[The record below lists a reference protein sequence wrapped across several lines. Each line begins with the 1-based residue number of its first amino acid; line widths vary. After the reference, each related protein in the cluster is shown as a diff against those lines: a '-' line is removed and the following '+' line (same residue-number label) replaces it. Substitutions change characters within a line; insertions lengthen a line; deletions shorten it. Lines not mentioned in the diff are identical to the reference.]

1 MKLTYGSVCS
11 GIEAASVAWKQ
22 LNMKPEWFSEIEPF
36 PCAVLSHHW
45 PDVKNLGDMT
55 TIAEK
60 LKAGEVVA
68 PDVLVGG
75 TPCQAFSV
83 AGLRGGLS
91 DERGQL
97 TLSFVEL
104 ADCID
109 EIRKKD
115 GKEPAIIVWE
125 NVPGVLSSK
134 DNAFG
139 CFLAGLAGED
149 EQFELGA
156 RPEHG
161 KSNQFWT
168 WNKKTSEHIISWPV
182 AGCIVGP
189 KRTIAWR
196 VLNAQYFGVPQRRHR
211 VFVVATARKD
221 ISVSEI
227 LFEHAG
233 MRGDIETSGAQA
245 EAITSDA
252 GECLAS
258 GNQTTGTILANCG
271 VKHWLG
277 NQEAFTGDFH
287 IINTFRLQSFGQ
299 YTPDDSAST
308 LRSRDDKSATD
319 LIVFNPQAGGKTSST
334 LGASSET
341 VGCLQA
347 SQQPAIALAG
357 NTIGR
362 KPENGGNGNGYN
374 ESDISYTLTKVDR
387 HGVSVNNI
395 VRRLTPIECERLQGF
410 PDNHTKVPFK
420 DKPIDDCP
428 DGHRYRALGNSM
440 AVPVMRWIGKRICAA
455 VEQATPK
462 NEYVKKLNTLKEK
475 QAHELKEVGDQ
486 WRTPNELFW
495 GINAIFGPFTL
506 DLFTD
511 GDNSKCPNFYTA
523 EDNALTQ
530 DWSEKLKEIG
540 GVAFGNPPYS
550 RSSYHEK
557 QAITGVRHIMSHASA
572 MRDLGGRY
580 VFLLKAATSEVWWP
594 ENADHICFIRGRIGF
609 DVPKWFIP
617 ADEKQKPTGA
627 FFAGAIVVF
636 DKEWAGKAF
645 DYINREELEQR
656 GKAFIEQARWLAKKM
671 EAVA

>member
-1 MKLTYGSVCS
+1 MSLTYGSVCS
-11 GIEAASVAWKQ
+11 GIEAASVAWEP
-22 LNMKPEWFSEIEPF
+22 LNMKPEWFSEIEQF
-36 PCAVLSHHW
+36 PSAVLNHHW

-55 TIAEK
+55 TIADK
-60 LKAGEVVA
+60 LKVGEVTA

-109 EIRKKD
+109 EIRKND

-139 CFLAGLAGED
+139 CFLAGLAGES
-149 EQFELGA
+149 EELKSPG
-156 RPEHG
+156 G
-161 KSNQFWT
+161 KWANAGVVSGPQRT
-168 WNKKTSEHIISWPV
+168 ISWR
-182 AGCIVGP
+182 I
-189 KRTIAWR
+189 
-196 VLNAQYFGVPQRRHR
+196 LDAQYFGVPQRRR
-211 VFVVATARKD
+211 RIFVVATARKD
-221 ISVSEI
+221 ISVAEI
-227 LFEHAG
+227 LFEQAS

-245 EAITSDA
+245 EETAADA
-252 GECLAS
+252 GECLAR
-258 GNQTTGTILANCG
+258 
-271 VKHWLG
+271 
-277 NQEAFTGDFH
+277 GDSR
-287 IINTFRLQSFGQ
+287 TYRYQSFGQ
-299 YTPDDSAST
+299 YTQDELAST

-362 KPENGGNGNGYN
+362 KPENGGIGNGYN

-420 DKPIDDCP
+420 DKSIDDCP

-440 AVPVMRWIGKRICAA
+440 AVPVMRWIGERICAA
-455 VEQATPK
+455 VAQAIPQS
-462 NEYVKKLNTLKEK
+462 EYVTKLNALKLK
-475 QAHELKEVGDQ
+475 QLHKLNEVGDQ
-486 WRTPNELFW
+486 WRTPEELFW
-495 GINAIFGPFTL
+495 GINAIYGPFTL

-511 GDNSKCPNFYTA
+511 GQNSKCPYFYTA
-523 EDNALTQ
+523 ENNALTQ
-530 DWSEKLKEIG
+530 DWSERIKQLG
-540 GVAFGNPPYS
+540 GAAYANPPYS
-550 RSSYHEK
+550 RSAYHEK
-557 QAITGVRHIMSHASA
+557 QAITGVGHIMNHAFS
-572 MRDLGGRY
+572 MREKGGRY
-580 VFLLKAATSEVWWP
+580 VFLLKAAMSEAWWP
-594 ENADHICFIRGRIGF
+594 ENADHVCFIRGRIGF
-609 DVPKWFIP
+609 ELPEWFNP
-617 ADEKQKPTGA
+617 ADEDQVPSGA
-627 FFAGAIVVF
+627 RFSGAIVVF
-636 DKEWAGKAF
+636 DKTWNRKAF

-656 GKAFIEQARWLAKKM
+656 GSAFIEQAQWLAKKM
-671 EAVA
+671 EVAA

>member
-11 GIEAASVAWKQ
+11 GIEAASIAWEP

-36 PCAVLSHHW
+36 PCAVLNHHW
-45 PDVKNLGDMT
+45 PEVKNLGDMT
-55 TIAEK
+55 TITDK
-60 LKAGEVVA
+60 LKAGEVTA

-109 EIRKKD
+109 EIRKNE

-139 CFLAGLAGED
+139 CFLAGLAGES
-149 EQFELGA
+149 EELKSAG
-156 RPEHG
+156 G
-161 KSNQFWT
+161 KWSNAGVVSGPQRT
-168 WNKKTSEHIISWPV
+168 ISWR
-182 AGCIVGP
+182 I
-189 KRTIAWR
+189 
-196 VLNAQYFGVPQRRHR
+196 LNAQYFGVPQRRRR

-221 ISVSEI
+221 ISVAEI
-227 LFEHAG
+227 LFERESLSGGIKSCSEEKQTVAALTANGVGATGADDNQALAG
-233 MRGDIETSGAQA
+233 HLIIDPELSPTEIILLGGEHPNAAIGMGISPTLTSAMGMGGGY
-245 EAITSDA
+245 IP
-252 GECLAS
+252 
-258 GNQTTGTILANCG
+258 I
-271 VKHWLG
+271 V
-277 NQEAFTGDFH
+277 
-287 IINTFRLQSFGQ
+287 
-299 YTPDDSAST
+299 
-308 LRSRDDKSATD
+308 SRATD
-319 LIVFNPQAGGKTSST
+319 VISFNPQAGGKTSST

-395 VRRLTPIECERLQGF
+395 VRRLTPVECERLQGF
-410 PDNHTKVPFK
+410 PDNHTKVSFK
-420 DKPIDDCP
+420 DKSIDDCP

-440 AVPVMRWIGKRICAA
+440 AVPVMRWIGERICNA
-455 VEQATPK
+455 VAQAIPQS
-462 NEYVKKLNTLKEK
+462 EYVKKLNLLKSK
-475 QAHELKEVGDQ
+475 PTHELKEVGDQ
-486 WRTPNELFW
+486 WRTPEELFW
-495 GINAIFGPFTL
+495 GINAIYGPFTL

-511 GDNSKCPNFYTA
+511 GQNSKCLHFYTA

-530 DWSEKLKEIG
+530 DWSAKLKEIG

-572 MRDLGGRY
+572 MRELGGRY

-594 ENADHICFIRGRIGF
+594 ENADHICFIRGRLGF

-617 ADEKQKPTGA
+617 ADKKQKPTGA

-636 DKEWAGKAF
+636 DKTWTGKAF
-645 DYINREELEQR
+645 DYISREELEQR
-656 GKAFIEQARWLAKKM
+656 GKAFIEQAQWLAKKLG
-671 EAVA
+671 VAA

>member
-1 MKLTYGSVCS
+1 MSLTYGSVCS
-11 GIEAASVAWKQ
+11 GIEAASVAWEQ

-36 PCAVLSHHW
+36 PCAVLNHHW
-45 PDVKNLGDMT
+45 PEVKNLGDMT
-55 TIAEK
+55 TIPDK
-60 LKAGEVVA
+60 LKVGEVTA

-109 EIRKKD
+109 EIRKIE

-139 CFLAGLAGED
+139 CFLAGLAGES
-149 EQFELGA
+149 EELKPTG
-156 RPEHG
+156 E
-161 KSNQFWT
+161 KWSNAGYVSGPQR
-168 WNKKTSEHIISWPV
+168 NISWR
-182 AGCIVGP
+182 I
-189 KRTIAWR
+189 
-196 VLNAQYFGVPQRRHR
+196 LDAQYFGVPQRRRR

-221 ISVSEI
+221 ISVPEI
-227 LFEHAG
+227 LFEQAG
-233 MRGDIETSGAQA
+233 MRGDIETSRTQA

-258 GNQTTGTILANCG
+258 GNQATGAILANCG
-271 VKHWLG
+271 AKHWLG

-287 IINTFRLQSFGQ
+287 VVNTFRLLAFGKYAQ
-299 YTPDDSAST
+299 DKTAST
-308 LRSRDDKSATD
+308 INSRDGKSATD
-319 LIVFNPQAGGKTSST
+319 LIVINH
-334 LGASSET
+334 
-341 VGCLQA
+341 
-347 SQQPAIALAG
+347 QQPAIALAG

-362 KPENGGNGNGYN
+362 KPENGPAGSGFN
-374 ESDISYTLTKVDR
+374 EDDISYTLTKIDV
-387 HGVSVNNI
+387 HAVSINNI

-420 DKPIDDCP
+420 DKSIDDCP

-440 AVPVMRWIGKRICAA
+440 AVPVMRWIGERICAA
-455 VEQATPK
+455 VAQIAPQS
-462 NEYVKKLNTLKEK
+462 EYVTKLNTLKSK
-475 QAHELKEVGDQ
+475 PLHKLNEVGDQ
-486 WRTPNELFW
+486 WRTPDELFW
-495 GINAIFGPFTL
+495 GINAKFGPLTI

-511 GDNSKCPNFYTA
+511 GENSKAPHFYTA

-540 GVAFGNPPYS
+540 GGAAFANPPYS

-557 QAITGVRHIMSHASA
+557 QAVTGVGHIINHALA
-572 MRDLGGRY
+572 MREKGGRY
-580 VFLLKAATSEVWWP
+580 VFLLKVATSEAWWP
-594 ENADHICFIRGRIGF
+594 DHADHICYIKGRIGF
-609 DVPKWFIP
+609 DVPKWFNP
-617 ADEKQKPTGA
+617 ADEKQKPSGA
-627 FFAGAIVVF
+627 MFAGAIIVF
-636 DKEWAGKAF
+636 DKEWNGEKVGN
-645 DYINREELEQR
+645 IQRKELER
-656 GKAFIEQARWLAKKM
+656 IGKLAIEQAQWLAKKM
-671 EAVA
+671 GVAA

>member
-1 MKLTYGSVCS
+1 MSLTYGSVCS
-11 GIEAASVAWKQ
+11 GIEAASVAWEP

-36 PCAVLSHHW
+36 PCAVLNHHW

-55 TIAEK
+55 TITDK
-60 LKAGEVVA
+60 LKVGEVIA

-109 EIRKKD
+109 EIRKNE

-139 CFLAGLAGED
+139 CFLAGLAGES
-149 EQFELGA
+149 EELKPTG
-156 RPEHG
+156 E
-161 KSNQFWT
+161 KWSNAGVVSGPQRA
-168 WNKKTSEHIISWPV
+168 ISWR
-182 AGCIVGP
+182 I
-189 KRTIAWR
+189 
-196 VLNAQYFGVPQRRHR
+196 LDAQYFGVPQRRRR

-221 ISVSEI
+221 ISVAEI
-227 LFEHAG
+227 LFEQAS
-233 MRGDIETSGAQA
+233 MRGDIETSGSQA
-245 EAITSDA
+245 EETAADA

-271 VKHWLG
+271 AKHWLS

-287 IINTFRLQSFGQ
+287 VVDTFRLQSFGQ

-410 PDNHTKVPFK
+410 PDSHTKVPFK
-420 DKPIDDCP
+420 DKSIGDCP

-440 AVPVMRWIGKRICAA
+440 AVPVMRWIGERICAA
-455 VEQATPK
+455 VAQAIPQSD
-462 NEYVKKLNTLKEK
+462 YVKKLNALKLQPTHKLNEI
-475 QAHELKEVGDQ
+475 GDQ
-486 WRTPNELFW
+486 WQSPKNLVF
-495 GINAIFGPFTL
+495 GINSIYGPFTL

-511 GDNSKCPNFYTA
+511 GENSKAPHFYTA

-530 DWSEKLKEIG
+530 DWSAKLKEIG

-572 MRDLGGRY
+572 MRELGGRY

-636 DKEWAGKAF
+636 DKTWNGKAF
-645 DYINREELEQR
+645 DYISREELEQR
-656 GKAFIEQARWLAKKM
+656 GKAFIEQAQWLAKKTG
-671 EAVA
+671 VAA

>member
-11 GIEAASVAWKQ
+11 GIEAASVAWEP

-36 PCAVLSHHW
+36 PCAVLNHHW
-45 PDVKNLGDMT
+45 PAVKNLGDMT
-55 TIAEK
+55 TIADK
-60 LKAGEVVA
+60 LKAGEVIA

-109 EIRKKD
+109 EIREKD
-115 GKEPAIIVWE
+115 GKEPAIILWE

-227 LFEHAG
+227 LFEQAG
-233 MRGDIETSGAQA
+233 MRGDIETSRTQA

-258 GNQTTGTILANCG
+258 GNQATGAILANCG
-271 VKHWLG
+271 AKHWLG

-287 IINTFRLQSFGQ
+287 VVNTFRLLAFGKYAQ
-299 YTPDDSAST
+299 DKTAST
-308 LRSRDDKSATD
+308 INSRDGKSATD
-319 LIVFNPQAGGKTSST
+319 LIVINH
-334 LGASSET
+334 
-341 VGCLQA
+341 
-347 SQQPAIALAG
+347 QQPAIALAG

-395 VRRLTPIECERLQGF
+395 VRRLTPVECERLQGF
-410 PDNHTKVPFK
+410 PDNHTKVPFNNK
-420 DKPIDDCP
+420 AIDDCP

-440 AVPVMRWIGKRICAA
+440 AVPVMRWIGERICNA
-455 VEQATPK
+455 VAQAIPQSD
-462 NEYVKKLNTLKEK
+462 YVKKLNALKL
-475 QAHELKEVGDQ
+475 QAAHELKEVGDQ
-486 WRTPNELFW
+486 WRTPEELFW
-495 GINAIFGPFTL
+495 GINAIYGPFTL

-511 GDNSKCPNFYTA
+511 EQNSKCSHFYTA

-530 DWSEKLKEIG
+530 DWSAKLKEVG

-572 MRDLGGRY
+572 MRELGGRY

-636 DKEWAGKAF
+636 DKAWTGKAF
-645 DYINREELEQR
+645 DYISREELEQR
-656 GKAFIEQARWLAKKM
+656 GKAFIEQAQWLAKKM
-671 EAVA
+671 GVAA

>member
-1 MKLTYGSVCS
+1 MTLTYGSVCS
-11 GIEAASVAWKQ
+11 GIEAASVAWES

-36 PCAVLSHHW
+36 PCAVLNHHW
-45 PDVKNLGDMT
+45 PEVKNLGDMT
-55 TIAEK
+55 TIADK
-60 LKAGEVVA
+60 LKFGEVTA

-109 EIRKKD
+109 EIRKNE

-139 CFLAGLAGED
+139 CFLAGLAGES
-149 EQFELGA
+149 EELQPTGS
-156 RPEHG
+156 
-161 KSNQFWT
+161 KWT
-168 WNKKTSEHIISWPV
+168 N
-182 AGCIVGP
+182 AGVVSGP
-189 KRTIAWR
+189 QRTVAWR
-196 VLNAQYFGVPQRRHR
+196 ILDAQYFGVPQRRRR

-221 ISVSEI
+221 ISVEEV
-227 LFEHAG
+227 LFEQAG
-233 MRGDIETSGAQA
+233 MRGDIETSRTQA

-271 VKHWLG
+271 AKHWLG
-277 NQEAFTGDFH
+277 NQEAFSGDFH
-287 IINTFRLQSFGQ
+287 VVDTFRLQSFGQ
-299 YTPDDSAST
+299 YTQDDSAST

-362 KPENGGNGNGYN
+362 KPENGGNGNGFN
-374 ESDISYTLTKVDR
+374 EDDISYTLTKVDR

-420 DKPIDDCP
+420 DKSIDDCP

-440 AVPVMRWIGKRICAA
+440 AVPVMHWIGKRICSA
-455 VEQATPK
+455 VESANPK
-462 NEYVKKLNTLKEK
+462 SEYVNSLNELKSKPAHMLKEI
-475 QAHELKEVGDQ
+475 GDQ
-486 WRTPNELFW
+486 WATPEELYW
-495 GINAIFGPFTL
+495 GINTKFGPFTL

-511 GDNSKCPNFYTA
+511 GANSKAPHFYTA

-530 DWSEKLKEIG
+530 DWSDKLKEIG
-540 GVAFGNPPYS
+540 GAAFGNPPYS

-557 QAITGVRHIMSHASA
+557 QAITGVGHIINHARS
-572 MRDLGGRY
+572 MRDKGGRY
-580 VFLLKAATSEVWWP
+580 VFLLKAATSESWWP
-594 ENADHICFIRGRIGF
+594 EDADHVCFIRGRIGF

-627 FFAGAIVVF
+627 FFAGAVVVF
-636 DKEWAGKAF
+636 DKDWKGNRVS
-645 DYINREELEQR
+645 YIQREELEAV
-656 GKAFIEQARWLAKKM
+656 GKAFIEQAQWLAKKM
-671 EAVA
+671 GVAA

>member
-11 GIEAASVAWKQ
+11 GIEAASIAWEP

-36 PCAVLSHHW
+36 PCAVLNHHW
-45 PDVKNLGDMT
+45 PEVKNLGDMT
-55 TIAEK
+55 TITDK
-60 LKAGEVVA
+60 LKACEVTA

-109 EIRKKD
+109 EIRKNE

-139 CFLAGLAGED
+139 CFLAGLAGES
-149 EQFELGA
+149 EELKSAG
-156 RPEHG
+156 G
-161 KSNQFWT
+161 KWSNAGVVSGPQRT
-168 WNKKTSEHIISWPV
+168 ISWR
-182 AGCIVGP
+182 I
-189 KRTIAWR
+189 
-196 VLNAQYFGVPQRRHR
+196 LDAQYFGVPQRRRR

-221 ISVSEI
+221 ISVAEI
-227 LFEHAG
+227 LFEQTG
-233 MRGDIETSGAQA
+233 MRGDIETSRAQA

-271 VKHWLG
+271 AKHWLG

-287 IINTFRLQSFGQ
+287 VVDTFRLLAFGK
-299 YTPDDSAST
+299 YTQDKTAST
-308 LRSRDDKSATD
+308 INSRDGKSATD
-319 LIVFNPQAGGKTSST
+319 LIVINH
-334 LGASSET
+334 
-341 VGCLQA
+341 
-347 SQQPAIALAG
+347 QQPAIALAG

-410 PDNHTKVPFK
+410 PDNHTKVSFK
-420 DKPIDDCP
+420 DKSIDDCP

-440 AVPVMRWIGKRICAA
+440 AVPVMRWIGERICNA
-455 VEQATPK
+455 VAQAIPQS
-462 NEYVKKLNTLKEK
+462 EYVKKLNLLKSK
-475 QAHELKEVGDQ
+475 PTHELKEVGDQ
-486 WRTPNELFW
+486 WRTPEELFW
-495 GINAIFGPFTL
+495 GINAIYGPFTL

-511 GDNSKCPNFYTA
+511 GQNSKCLHFYTA

-530 DWSEKLKEIG
+530 DWSAKLKEIG

-572 MRDLGGRY
+572 MRELGGRY

-594 ENADHICFIRGRIGF
+594 ENADHVCFIRGRLGF
-609 DVPKWFIP
+609 ELPEWFNP
-617 ADEKQKPTGA
+617 ADETQVPSGA
-627 FFAGAIVVF
+627 RFSGAIVVF
-636 DKEWAGKAF
+636 DKTWTGKAF
-645 DYINREELEQR
+645 DYISREELEQR
-656 GKAFIEQARWLAKKM
+656 GKAFIEQAQFLAKKLG
-671 EAVA
+671 VAA

>member
-11 GIEAASVAWKQ
+11 GIEAASVAWEP

-45 PDVKNLGDMT
+45 PEVKNLGDMT
-55 TIAEK
+55 TIADK
-60 LKAGEVVA
+60 LKAGEATA

-109 EIRKKD
+109 EIREKD
-115 GKEPAIIVWE
+115 GKAPAIIVWE

-139 CFLAGLAGED
+139 CFLAGLAGES
-149 EQFELGA
+149 EELKPTG
-156 RPEHG
+156 E
-161 KSNQFWT
+161 KWSN
-168 WNKKTSEHIISWPV
+168 
-182 AGCIVGP
+182 AGVVSGP
-189 KRTIAWR
+189 QRTIAWR
-196 VLNAQYFGVPQRRHR
+196 ILDAQYFGVPQRRRR

-227 LFEHAG
+227 LFEQTG

-245 EAITSDA
+245 EATTSDA

-271 VKHWLG
+271 AKHWLG

-287 IINTFRLQSFGQ
+287 VVDTYRLLAFGKYAQ
-299 YTPDDSAST
+299 DKTAST
-308 LRSRDDKSATD
+308 INSRDGKSATD
-319 LIVFNPQAGGKTSST
+319 LIVINH
-334 LGASSET
+334 
-341 VGCLQA
+341 
-347 SQQPAIALAG
+347 QQPAIALAG

-410 PDNHTKVPFK
+410 PDNHTKVPFNNK
-420 DKPIDDCP
+420 SIDDCP

-440 AVPVMRWIGKRICAA
+440 AVPVMRWIGERICAA
-455 VEQATPK
+455 LAQAIPQSD
-462 NEYVKKLNTLKEK
+462 YVKKLNALKLQPTHKLNEI
-475 QAHELKEVGDQ
+475 GDQ
-486 WRTPNELFW
+486 WQSPENLVC
-495 GINAIFGPFTL
+495 GINSIYGPFTL

-511 GDNSKCPNFYTA
+511 GENSKAPHFYTA

-530 DWSEKLKEIG
+530 DWSAKLKEIG

-572 MRDLGGRY
+572 MRELGGRY

-609 DVPKWFIP
+609 DVPKWFVP

-636 DKEWAGKAF
+636 DKTWNGKAF
-645 DYINREELEQR
+645 DYISREELEQR
-656 GKAFIEQARWLAKKM
+656 GKAFIEQAQWLAKKL
-671 EAVA
+671 EVAA

>member
-1 MKLTYGSVCS
+1 MNLTYGSVCS
-11 GIEAASVAWKQ
+11 GIEAASVAWES

-45 PDVKNLGDMT
+45 PEIKNLGDMT
-55 TIAEK
+55 TITDK
-60 LKAGEVVA
+60 LKANEVVA

-109 EIRKKD
+109 EIRTKE

-139 CFLAGLAGED
+139 CFLAGLAGER
-149 EQFELGA
+149 EELQQA
-156 RPEHG
+156 G
-161 KSNQFWT
+161 KKWSN
-168 WNKKTSEHIISWPV
+168 
-182 AGCIVGP
+182 AGYVSGP
-189 KRTIAWR
+189 KRNIAWR
-196 VLNAQYFGVPQRRHR
+196 ILDAQYFGVPQRRRR
-211 VFVVATARKD
+211 VFVVATARED

-227 LFEHAG
+227 LFEPKG
-233 MRGDIETSGAQA
+233 MRGNIEARKAQA
-245 EAITSDA
+245 EGITSNA

-258 GNQTTGTILANCG
+258 GNQTTGIILANCG
-271 VKHWLG
+271 AKHWLG
-277 NQEAFTGDFH
+277 NQEAFSGDFH
-287 IINTFRLQSFGQ
+287 VVDTFRLQSFGQ
-299 YTPDDSAST
+299 YTQDDSAST

-319 LIVFNPQAGGKTSST
+319 LIVFNHQAGGKTSST
-334 LGASSET
+334 LGANSELT
-341 VGCLQA
+341 GCLQ
-347 SQQPAIALAG
+347 SSTTPAIAYSCSHSKMDSEKT
-357 NTIGR
+357 NTITSSYGTGGADLDM
-362 KPENGGNGNGYN
+362 KPL
-374 ESDISYTLTKVDR
+374 ILR
-387 HGVSVNNI
+387 NNV

-410 PDNHTKVPFK
+410 PDNHTKVHFK
-420 DKPIDDCP
+420 NKSVDDCP

-440 AVPVMRWIGKRICAA
+440 AVPVMRWIGERICSV
-455 VEQATPK
+455 VEKVIPK
-462 NEYVKKLNTLKEK
+462 SEYVTKLNALKAKSTHKLNEI
-475 QAHELKEVGDQ
+475 GDQ
-486 WRTPNELFW
+486 WQSPENLVY
-495 GINAIFGPFTL
+495 GINSIYGPFTL

-511 GDNSKCPNFYTA
+511 GENSKAPYFYTA

-530 DWSEKLKEIG
+530 DWSAKLKEIG

-572 MRDLGGRY
+572 MRELGGRY

-594 ENADHICFIRGRIGF
+594 QNADHICFIRGRIGF

-617 ADEKQKPTGA
+617 ADEKQKPSGA
-627 FFAGAIVVF
+627 MFAGAIVVF
-636 DKEWAGKAF
+636 DKTWAGKAF

-656 GKAFIEQARWLAKKM
+656 GKAFIEQAKWLALRG
-671 EAVA
+671 VA

>member
-1 MKLTYGSVCS
+1 VCS
-11 GIEAASVAWKQ
+11 GIEAASVAWEQ
-22 LNMKPEWFSEIEPF
+22 LSMKPEWFSEIEPF
-36 PCAVLSHHW
+36 PCAVLNHHW

-55 TIAEK
+55 TIADK
-60 LKAGEVVA
+60 LKAGEVTA

-109 EIRKKD
+109 EIRKNE
-115 GKEPAIIVWE
+115 GKEPAIILWE

-139 CFLAGLAGED
+139 CFLAGLAGES
-149 EQFELGA
+149 EELKPAG
-156 RPEHG
+156 G
-161 KSNQFWT
+161 KWSNAGVVSGPQRT
-168 WNKKTSEHIISWPV
+168 ISWR
-182 AGCIVGP
+182 I
-189 KRTIAWR
+189 
-196 VLNAQYFGVPQRRHR
+196 LDAQYFGVPQRRRR

-221 ISVSEI
+221 ISVPEI
-227 LFEHAG
+227 LFEQAG
-233 MRGDIETSGAQA
+233 MRGDIKTSGAQA
-245 EAITSDA
+245 ETITSDA

-258 GNQTTGTILANCG
+258 GNQATGAILANCG
-271 VKHWLG
+271 AKHWLG

-287 IINTFRLQSFGQ
+287 VVNTFRLLAFGKYAQ
-299 YTPDDSAST
+299 DKTAST
-308 LRSRDDKSATD
+308 INSRDGKSATD
-319 LIVFNPQAGGKTSST
+319 LIVINH
-334 LGASSET
+334 
-341 VGCLQA
+341 
-347 SQQPAIALAG
+347 QQPAIALAG

-420 DKPIDDCP
+420 DKSIDDCP

-440 AVPVMRWIGKRICAA
+440 AVPVMCWIGVRICAA
-455 VEQATPK
+455 VAQAIPQSD
-462 NEYVKKLNTLKEK
+462 YVKKLNALKLQPTHKLNEI
-475 QAHELKEVGDQ
+475 GDQ
-486 WRTPNELFW
+486 WQSPENLVC
-495 GINAIFGPFTL
+495 GINSIYGPFTL

-511 GDNSKCPNFYTA
+511 GENSKAPHFYTA

-530 DWSEKLKEIG
+530 DWSAKLKEVG

-572 MRDLGGRY
+572 MRELGGRY

-636 DKEWAGKAF
+636 DKTWNGKAF
-645 DYINREELEQR
+645 DYISREELEQR
-656 GKAFIEQARWLAKKM
+656 GKAFIEQAQWLAKKM
-671 EAVA
+671 GVAA

>member
-11 GIEAASVAWKQ
+11 GIEAASVAWES

-36 PCAVLSHHW
+36 PSAVLEHHW
-45 PDVKNLGDMT
+45 PEVKNLGDMT
-55 TIAEK
+55 SIADK
-60 LKAGEVVA
+60 LKAGKVTA

-109 EIRKKD
+109 EIRKNE
-115 GKEPAIIVWE
+115 GKKPAIIVWE
-125 NVPGVLSSK
+125 NVPGVISSK

-139 CFLAGLAGED
+139 CFLAGLAGES
-149 EQFELGA
+149 EELKPAGS
-156 RPEHG
+156 
-161 KSNQFWT
+161 KWT
-168 WNKKTSEHIISWPV
+168 N
-182 AGCIVGP
+182 AGVVSGP
-189 KRTIAWR
+189 QRTVAWR
-196 VLNAQYFGVPQRRHR
+196 ILDAQYFGVPQRRRR
-211 VFVVATARKD
+211 VFIVATARKD
-221 ISVSEI
+221 ISVEEV
-227 LFEHAG
+227 LFEQAG
-233 MRGDIETSGAQA
+233 MRGDIETSRTQ
-245 EAITSDA
+245 EETITSDA

-271 VKHWLG
+271 AKHWLG

-287 IINTFRLQSFGQ
+287 VVDTFRLQSFGQ
-299 YTPDDSAST
+299 YTQDDSAST

-362 KPENGGNGNGYN
+362 KPENGGNGNGFN
-374 ESDISYTLTKVDR
+374 EDDISYTLTKADI

-395 VRRLTPIECERLQGF
+395 VRRLIPIECERLQGF
-410 PDNHTKVPFK
+410 PDNHTKVPFNGK
-420 DKPIDDCP
+420 SIEDCP

-440 AVPVMRWIGKRICAA
+440 AVPVMHWIGKRICSA
-455 VEQATPK
+455 VESANPK
-462 NEYVKKLNTLKEK
+462 SEYVNSLNELKAKPAHMLKEI
-475 QAHELKEVGDQ
+475 GDQ
-486 WRTPNELFW
+486 WATPDELYW
-495 GINAIFGPFTL
+495 GINTKFGPFTL

-511 GDNSKCPNFYTA
+511 GANSKAPHFYTA

-530 DWSEKLKEIG
+530 DWSDKLKEIG
-540 GVAFGNPPYS
+540 GAAFGNPPYS

-557 QAITGVRHIMSHASA
+557 QAITGVGHIINHARS
-572 MRDLGGRY
+572 MRDKGGRY
-580 VFLLKAATSEVWWP
+580 VFLLKAATSESWWP
-594 ENADHICFIRGRIGF
+594 EDADHVCFIRGRIGF

-627 FFAGAIVVF
+627 FFAGAVVVF
-636 DKEWAGKAF
+636 DKDWKG
-645 DYINREELEQR
+645 DRVSYIHREELEAI
-656 GKAFIEQARWLAKKM
+656 GKAFIEQAQWLAKKM
-671 EAVA
+671 EVAA

>member
-11 GIEAASVAWKQ
+11 GIEAASVAWEP
-22 LNMKPEWFSEIEPF
+22 LNMKAEWFSEIESF
-36 PCAVLSHHW
+36 PCAVLNHHW
-45 PDVKNLGDMT
+45 PEVKNLGDMT
-55 TIAEK
+55 TIADK
-60 LKAGEVVA
+60 LKAGEVIA

-109 EIRKKD
+109 EIRKNE

-139 CFLAGLAGED
+139 CFLAGLAGES
-149 EQFELGA
+149 EELKPAG
-156 RPEHG
+156 G
-161 KSNQFWT
+161 KWSNAGVVSGPQRT
-168 WNKKTSEHIISWPV
+168 ISWR
-182 AGCIVGP
+182 I
-189 KRTIAWR
+189 
-196 VLNAQYFGVPQRRHR
+196 LDAQYFGVPQRRRR

-221 ISVSEI
+221 ISVPEI
-227 LFEHAG
+227 LFEQAG
-233 MRGDIETSGAQA
+233 MRGDIETSRTQA

-271 VKHWLG
+271 AKHWLG

-287 IINTFRLQSFGQ
+287 VVNTFRLLAFGKYAQ
-299 YTPDDSAST
+299 DKTAST
-308 LRSRDDKSATD
+308 INIRDGKSATD
-319 LIVFNPQAGGKTSST
+319 LIVINH
-334 LGASSET
+334 
-341 VGCLQA
+341 
-347 SQQPAIALAG
+347 QQPAIALTG

-362 KPENGGNGNGYN
+362 KPENGGNGNGCN

-395 VRRLTPIECERLQGF
+395 VRRLTPIECESLQGF

-420 DKPIDDCP
+420 DKSIGDCP

-440 AVPVMRWIGKRICAA
+440 AVPVMRWIGERICAA
-455 VEQATPK
+455 VTQAIPQSD
-462 NEYVKKLNTLKEK
+462 YVKKLNALKLQPTHKLNEI
-475 QAHELKEVGDQ
+475 GDQ
-486 WRTPNELFW
+486 WQSPENLVC
-495 GINAIFGPFTL
+495 GINSIYGPFTL

-511 GDNSKCPNFYTA
+511 GENSKAPHFYTA

-530 DWSEKLKEIG
+530 DWSAKLKEVG

-572 MRDLGGRY
+572 MRELGGRY

-636 DKEWAGKAF
+636 DKAWTGKAF
-645 DYINREELEQR
+645 DYISREELEQR
-656 GKAFIEQARWLAKKM
+656 GKAFIEQAQWLAKKIG
-671 EAVA
+671 VAA

>member
-11 GIEAASVAWKQ
+11 GIEAASVAWEQ
-22 LNMKPEWFSEIEPF
+22 LSMKPEWFSEIEPF
-36 PCAVLSHHW
+36 PCAVLNHHW
-45 PDVKNLGDMT
+45 TEVKNLGDMT
-55 TIAEK
+55 TIADK
-60 LKAGEVVA
+60 LKAGEVTA

-109 EIRKKD
+109 EIRKNE
-115 GKEPAIIVWE
+115 GKEPAIILWE

-139 CFLAGLAGED
+139 CFLAGLAGES
-149 EQFELGA
+149 EELKPTG
-156 RPEHG
+156 E
-161 KSNQFWT
+161 KWSNAGVVSGPQRT
-168 WNKKTSEHIISWPV
+168 ISWR
-182 AGCIVGP
+182 I
-189 KRTIAWR
+189 
-196 VLNAQYFGVPQRRHR
+196 LDAQYFGVPQRRR
-211 VFVVATARKD
+211 RIFVVATARKD
-221 ISVSEI
+221 ISVAKI
-227 LFEHAG
+227 LFEQAG

-245 EAITSDA
+245 ETITSDA
-252 GECLAS
+252 GECLAC

-271 VKHWLG
+271 AKHWLG

-287 IINTFRLQSFGQ
+287 VVDTFRLQSFGQ

-308 LRSRDDKSATD
+308 LRSRDDKSTTD

-387 HGVSVNNI
+387 HGVSINNI

-410 PDNHTKVPFK
+410 PDNHTKVPFNNK
-420 DKPIDDCP
+420 SIDDCP

-440 AVPVMRWIGKRICAA
+440 AVPVMRWIGERICVA
-455 VEQATPK
+455 VAQTIPQSD
-462 NEYVKKLNTLKEK
+462 YVKKLNALKLQPTHKLNEI
-475 QAHELKEVGDQ
+475 GDQ
-486 WRTPNELFW
+486 WQSPENLVY
-495 GINAIFGPFTL
+495 GINSIYGPFTL

-511 GDNSKCPNFYTA
+511 GENSKAPHFYTA

-530 DWSEKLKEIG
+530 DWSAKLKEIG

-572 MRDLGGRY
+572 MRELGGRY

-636 DKEWAGKAF
+636 DKTWTGKAF
-645 DYINREELEQR
+645 DYISREELEQR
-656 GKAFIEQARWLAKKM
+656 GKAFIEQAQWLAKR
-671 EAVA
+671 VAA

>member
-1 MKLTYGSVCS
+1 MSLTYGSVCS
-11 GIEAASVAWKQ
+11 GIEAASVAWEP

-36 PCAVLSHHW
+36 PCAVLNHHW
-45 PDVKNLGDMT
+45 PEVKNLGDMT
-55 TIAEK
+55 TIADK
-60 LKAGEVVA
+60 LKVGEVTA

-109 EIRKKD
+109 EIREKN

-196 VLNAQYFGVPQRRHR
+196 ILDAQYFGVPQRRRR

-221 ISVSEI
+221 ISVPEI
-227 LFEHAG
+227 LFEQAG
-233 MRGDIETSGAQA
+233 MRGDIETSRTQA

-258 GNQTTGTILANCG
+258 GNQATGAILANCG
-271 VKHWLG
+271 AKHWLG

-287 IINTFRLQSFGQ
+287 VVNTFRLQSFGQ

-374 ESDISYTLTKVDR
+374 ESDISYTLTKVDS

-420 DKPIDDCP
+420 DKSIDDCP

-440 AVPVMRWIGKRICAA
+440 AVPVMRWIGERICNA
-455 VEQATPK
+455 VEQAIPQSD
-462 NEYVKKLNTLKEK
+462 YVKKLNALKLQPTHKLNEI
-475 QAHELKEVGDQ
+475 GDQ
-486 WRTPNELFW
+486 WQSPENLVY
-495 GINAIFGPFTL
+495 GISAIYGQFKL

-511 GDNSKCPNFYTA
+511 GENSKAPHFYTA

-530 DWSEKLKEIG
+530 DWSAKLKEIG

-557 QAITGVRHIMSHASA
+557 QAITGVSHIMNHAFA
-572 MRDLGGRY
+572 MREKGGRY
-580 VFLLKAATSEVWWP
+580 VFLLKAATSESWWP
-594 ENADHICFIRGRIGF
+594 QNADHVCFITGRIGF
-609 DVPKWFIP
+609 DVPKWFNP
-617 ADEKQKPTGA
+617 ADEKQKPSGA
-627 FFAGAIVVF
+627 MFAGAIVVF
-636 DKEWAGKAF
+636 DKTWNGKAF
-645 DYINREELEQR
+645 DYISREELEQR
-656 GKAFIEQARWLAKKM
+656 GKAFIEQAQWLAKR
-671 EAVA
+671 VAA

>member
-11 GIEAASVAWKQ
+11 GIEAASVAWES
-22 LNMKPEWFSEIEPF
+22 LHMKPEWFSEIEPF
-36 PCAVLSHHW
+36 PCAVLNHHW
-45 PDVKNLGDMT
+45 PEVKNLGDMT
-55 TIAEK
+55 TITDK
-60 LKAGEVVA
+60 LKAGEVTA

-109 EIRKKD
+109 EIREKD

-139 CFLAGLAGED
+139 CFLAGLAGES
-149 EQFELGA
+149 EELKPTG
-156 RPEHG
+156 E
-161 KSNQFWT
+161 KWSN
-168 WNKKTSEHIISWPV
+168 
-182 AGCIVGP
+182 AGVVSGP
-189 KRTIAWR
+189 QRTIAWR
-196 VLNAQYFGVPQRRHR
+196 ILDAQYFGVPQRRRR

-227 LFEHAG
+227 LFEQTG
-233 MRGDIETSGAQA
+233 LRGDIATSGAQA

-271 VKHWLG
+271 AKHWSG
-277 NQEAFTGDFH
+277 NQEVFSGDFH
-287 IINTFRLQSFGQ
+287 VVDTFRLQSFGQ
-299 YTPDDSAST
+299 YTQDDSAST

-347 SQQPAIALAG
+347 SQQPAIALAR

-410 PDNHTKVPFK
+410 PDNHSKVPFK
-420 DKPIDDCP
+420 DKSIDDCP

-440 AVPVMRWIGKRICAA
+440 AVPVMHWIGERICNA
-455 VEQATPK
+455 VAQAIPQSD
-462 NEYVKKLNTLKEK
+462 YVKKLNTLKL
-475 QAHELKEVGDQ
+475 QSAHELKEVGDQ
-486 WRTPNELFW
+486 WRTPEELFW
-495 GINAIFGPFTL
+495 GINAIYGPFTL

-511 GDNSKCPNFYTA
+511 GQNSKCPHFYTA

-530 DWSEKLKEIG
+530 DWSERIKELG
-540 GVAFGNPPYS
+540 GAAYANPPYS
-550 RSSYHEK
+550 RSTYHEK
-557 QAITGVRHIMSHASA
+557 QAITGVGHIMNHAFS
-572 MRDLGGRY
+572 MREKGGKY
-580 VFLLKAATSEVWWP
+580 VFLLKAAMSETWWP
-594 ENADHICFIRGRIGF
+594 ENADHVCFIRGRIGF
-609 DVPKWFIP
+609 ELPEWFNP
-617 ADEKQKPTGA
+617 ADEDQVPSGA
-627 FFAGAIVVF
+627 RFSGAIVVF
-636 DKEWAGKAF
+636 DKTWNGKAF
-645 DYINREELEQR
+645 DYISREELEQR
-656 GKAFIEQARWLAKKM
+656 GKAFIEQAQWLAKKL
-671 EAVA
+671 EVAA

>member
-11 GIEAASVAWKQ
+11 GIEAASVAWEP

-36 PCAVLSHHW
+36 PCAVLNHHW
-45 PDVKNLGDMT
+45 PEVSNLGDMT
-55 TIAEK
+55 TITDRLNAS
-60 LKAGEVVA
+60 EVIA

-83 AGLRGGLS
+83 AGLRGSLS

-109 EIRKKD
+109 EIREKD
-115 GKEPAIIVWE
+115 GKAPAIIVWE

-139 CFLAGLAGED
+139 CFLAGLAGEN
-149 EQFELGA
+149 EEIKPMG
-156 RPEHG
+156 G
-161 KSNQFWT
+161 KWSNAGVVSGPQRT
-168 WNKKTSEHIISWPV
+168 ISWR
-182 AGCIVGP
+182 I
-189 KRTIAWR
+189 
-196 VLNAQYFGVPQRRHR
+196 LDAQYFGVPQRRR
-211 VFVVATARKD
+211 RIFVIATARKD
-221 ISVSEI
+221 ISVAEI
-227 LFEHAG
+227 LFERESLSGSIKSRSEEKQTVAALTANGVGATGADDNQALAG
-233 MRGDIETSGAQA
+233 
-245 EAITSDA
+245 
-252 GECLAS
+252 
-258 GNQTTGTILANCG
+258 
-271 VKHWLG
+271 H
-277 NQEAFTGDFH
+277 
-287 IINTFRLQSFGQ
+287 
-299 YTPDDSAST
+299 
-308 LRSRDDKSATD
+308 
-319 LIVFNPQAGGKTSST
+319 LIVGPLDTQCGYEKHTMQSVQLGHLVTFNPQAGGKTSST

-347 SQQPAIALAG
+347 SQQPAIALTKADVHAVAYAVAPINLDSYKI
-357 NTIGR
+357 NTITASYGMGGADLET
-362 KPENGGNGNGYN
+362 KPL
-374 ESDISYTLTKVDR
+374 ILK
-387 HGVSVNNI
+387 NNI
-395 VRRLTPIECERLQGF
+395 VRRLTPVECERLQGF

-420 DKPIDDCP
+420 DKSIGDCP

-440 AVPVMRWIGKRICAA
+440 AVPVMRWIGERICHAIA
-455 VEQATPK
+455 DLTPK
-462 NEYVKKLNTLKEK
+462 IAYVQQLNELKAK
-475 QAHELKEVGDQ
+475 SAHWLKEVGDQ
-486 WRTPNELFW
+486 WKTPEDIYW
-495 GINAIFGPFTL
+495 GINSLYGPFNL

-511 GDNSKCPNFYTA
+511 GQNSKCPHFYTA

-557 QAITGVRHIMSHASA
+557 QALTGVRHIMSHASA
-572 MRDLGGRY
+572 MREKGGRY

-609 DVPKWFIP
+609 DVPEWFIP

-636 DKEWAGKAF
+636 DKTWTGKAF

-656 GKAFIEQARWLAKKM
+656 GKAFIEQAKWLAKKM
-671 EAVA
+671 EVAA

>member
-1 MKLTYGSVCS
+1 MSLTYGSVCS
-11 GIEAASVAWKQ
+11 GIEAASVAWEP

-36 PCAVLSHHW
+36 PCAVLNHHW
-45 PDVKNLGDMT
+45 PEVKNLGDMT
-55 TIAEK
+55 TIADK
-60 LKAGEVVA
+60 LKVGEVTA

-109 EIRKKD
+109 EIRKNE

-139 CFLAGLAGED
+139 CFLAGLAGES
-149 EQFELGA
+149 EELKPTGEKWPNA
-156 RPEHG
+156 GYVSGPQR
-161 KSNQFWT
+161 N
-168 WNKKTSEHIISWPV
+168 ISWR
-182 AGCIVGP
+182 I
-189 KRTIAWR
+189 
-196 VLNAQYFGVPQRRHR
+196 LDAQYFGVPQRRRR

-221 ISVSEI
+221 ISVPEI
-227 LFEHAG
+227 LFEQAG
-233 MRGDIETSGAQA
+233 MRGDIKTSGAQA
-245 EAITSDA
+245 ETITSDA

-258 GNQTTGTILANCG
+258 GNQATGAILANCG
-271 VKHWLG
+271 AKHWLG

-287 IINTFRLQSFGQ
+287 VVNTFRLLAFGKYAQ
-299 YTPDDSAST
+299 DKTAST
-308 LRSRDDKSATD
+308 INSRDGKSATD
-319 LIVFNPQAGGKTSST
+319 LIVINH
-334 LGASSET
+334 
-341 VGCLQA
+341 
-347 SQQPAIALAG
+347 QQPAIALAG

-420 DKPIDDCP
+420 DKSIDDCP

-440 AVPVMRWIGKRICAA
+440 AVPVMRWIGERICNV
-455 VEQATPK
+455 VEQAFPQSD
-462 NEYVKKLNTLKEK
+462 YVKKLNALKLQPTHRLNEI
-475 QAHELKEVGDQ
+475 GDQ
-486 WRTPNELFW
+486 WQSPENLVF
-495 GINAIFGPFTL
+495 GINSIYGPFTL

-511 GDNSKCPNFYTA
+511 GENSKAPHFYTA

-530 DWSEKLKEIG
+530 DWSAKLKEIG

-550 RSSYHEK
+550 RSSYHGK

-572 MRDLGGRY
+572 MRELGGRY

-636 DKEWAGKAF
+636 DKTWNGKAF
-645 DYINREELEQR
+645 DYISREELEQR
-656 GKAFIEQARWLAKKM
+656 GKAFIEQAQWLAKR
-671 EAVA
+671 VAA

>member
-11 GIEAASVAWKQ
+11 GIEAASVAWEQ
-22 LNMKPEWFSEIEPF
+22 LSMKPEWFSEIEPF
-36 PCAVLSHHW
+36 PCAVLNHHW

-55 TIAEK
+55 TIADK
-60 LKAGEVVA
+60 LKVGEVTA

-109 EIRKKD
+109 EIRKNE

-139 CFLAGLAGED
+139 CFLAGLAGES
-149 EQFELGA
+149 EELKPTG
-156 RPEHG
+156 E
-161 KSNQFWT
+161 KWSNAGVVSGPQRT
-168 WNKKTSEHIISWPV
+168 ISWR
-182 AGCIVGP
+182 I
-189 KRTIAWR
+189 
-196 VLNAQYFGVPQRRHR
+196 LDAQYFGVPQRRRR

-221 ISVSEI
+221 ISVPEI
-227 LFEHAG
+227 LFEQAG
-233 MRGDIETSGAQA
+233 MRGDIKTSGAQA
-245 EAITSDA
+245 ETITSDA

-258 GNQTTGTILANCG
+258 GNQATGAILANCG
-271 VKHWLG
+271 AKHWLG

-287 IINTFRLQSFGQ
+287 VVNTFRLLAFGKYAQ
-299 YTPDDSAST
+299 DKTAST
-308 LRSRDDKSATD
+308 INSRDGKSATD
-319 LIVFNPQAGGKTSST
+319 LIVINH
-334 LGASSET
+334 
-341 VGCLQA
+341 
-347 SQQPAIALAG
+347 QQPAIALAG

-420 DKPIDDCP
+420 DKSIGDCP

-440 AVPVMRWIGKRICAA
+440 AVPVMRWIGERICNA
-455 VEQATPK
+455 VAQAIPQSD
-462 NEYVKKLNTLKEK
+462 YVKKLNALKLQPTHKLNEI
-475 QAHELKEVGDQ
+475 GDQ
-486 WRTPNELFW
+486 WQSPENLVC
-495 GINAIFGPFTL
+495 GINSIYGPFTL

-511 GDNSKCPNFYTA
+511 GENSKAPHFYTA

-530 DWSEKLKEIG
+530 DWSAKLKEVG

-636 DKEWAGKAF
+636 DKTWNGKAF
-645 DYINREELEQR
+645 DYISREELEQR
-656 GKAFIEQARWLAKKM
+656 GKAFIEQAQWLAKKM
-671 EAVA
+671 GVAA

>member
-1 MKLTYGSVCS
+1 MNLTYGSVCS
-11 GIEAASVAWKQ
+11 GIEAASVAWEP

-45 PDVKNLGDMT
+45 PEIKNLGDMT
-55 TIAEK
+55 TITDK
-60 LKAGEVVA
+60 LKANEVVA

-109 EIRKKD
+109 EIRTKE

-139 CFLAGLAGED
+139 CFLAGLAGES
-149 EQFELGA
+149 EELKPAGE
-156 RPEHG
+156 RW
-161 KSNQFWT
+161 SNAGYVSGPQRT
-168 WNKKTSEHIISWPV
+168 ISWR
-182 AGCIVGP
+182 I
-189 KRTIAWR
+189 
-196 VLNAQYFGVPQRRHR
+196 LDAQYFGVPQRRR
-211 VFVVATARKD
+211 RIFVIATARKD
-221 ISVSEI
+221 ISVSQV
-227 LFEHAG
+227 LFEQAG
-233 MRGDIETSGAQA
+233 MRGDIETGRAQA
-245 EAITSDA
+245 EEITNNA

-258 GNQTTGTILANCG
+258 GNKTTGTILANCG
-271 VKHWLG
+271 AKHWLG

-287 IINTFRLQSFGQ
+287 VVDTFRLQSFGQ
-299 YTPDDSAST
+299 YTQDDSAST

-319 LIVFNPQAGGKTSST
+319 LIVFNHQAGGNTSAT
-334 LGASSET
+334 LGANSELT
-341 VGCLQA
+341 GCLQA
-347 SQQPAIALAG
+347 SQHPAIALAG

-374 ESDISYTLTKVDR
+374 ELDISYTLTQTDV
-387 HGVSVNNI
+387 HGVNINNI

-420 DKPIDDCP
+420 NKAIDDCP

-440 AVPVMRWIGKRICAA
+440 AVPVMHWIGDRICNVVAE
-455 VEQATPK
+455 VK
-462 NEYVKKLNTLKEK
+462 KINEYSRKLALLKSKSTHKLKEI
-475 QAHELKEVGDQ
+475 GDQ
-486 WRTPNELFW
+486 WRSPDNLYY
-495 GINAIFGPFTL
+495 GINSKYGPFTL

-511 GDNSKCPNFYTA
+511 GQNSKCPHFYTV

-530 DWSEKLKEIG
+530 DWAEKLKEIG
-540 GVAFGNPPYS
+540 GSAFGNPPYS
-550 RSSYHEK
+550 RSSYHEG
-557 QAITGVRHIMSHASA
+557 QPLTGVGHIMSHALA
-572 MRDLGGRY
+572 MREQYGRY
-580 VFLLKAATSEVWWP
+580 VFLLKAATSETWWP
-594 ENADHICFIRGRIGF
+594 EEADHVCFIRGRIGF
-609 DVPKWFIP
+609 DVPEWFVP

-636 DKEWAGKAF
+636 DKTWTGKKF
-645 DYINREELEQR
+645 DYIHRDELEQI
-656 GKAFIEQARWLAKKM
+656 GKAFIEQMKWLASRG
-671 EAVA
+671 VA

>member
-11 GIEAASVAWKQ
+11 GIEAASVAWES
-22 LNMKPEWFSEIEPF
+22 LSMKPEWFSEIEPF
-36 PCAVLSHHW
+36 PCAVLNHHW

-55 TIAEK
+55 TIADK
-60 LKAGEVVA
+60 LKAGEVTA

-109 EIRKKD
+109 EIRKNES
-115 GKEPAIIVWE
+115 KESSVIVWE

-139 CFLAGLAGED
+139 CFLAGLAGES
-149 EQFELGA
+149 EELKPTGA
-156 RPEHG
+156 
-161 KSNQFWT
+161 KWSN
-168 WNKKTSEHIISWPV
+168 
-182 AGCIVGP
+182 AGVVSGP
-189 KRTIAWR
+189 QRTIAWR
-196 VLNAQYFGVPQRRHR
+196 ILDAQYFGVPQRRRR

-221 ISVSEI
+221 ISVAEI
-227 LFEHAG
+227 LFEQAG
-233 MRGDIETSGAQA
+233 MRGDIATSGTQA

-271 VKHWLG
+271 AKHWLG

-287 IINTFRLQSFGQ
+287 
-299 YTPDDSAST
+299 
-308 LRSRDDKSATD
+308 
-319 LIVFNPQAGGKTSST
+319 V
-334 LGASSET
+334 
-341 VGCLQA
+341 V
-347 SQQPAIALAG
+347 ALAG

-374 ESDISYTLTKVDR
+374 ESDISYTLTKVDP
-387 HGVSVNNI
+387 HGVSINNI

-410 PDNHTKVPFK
+410 PDNHTKVPFNNK
-420 DKPIDDCP
+420 SIDDCP

-440 AVPVMRWIGKRICAA
+440 AVPVMRWIGERICNA
-455 VEQATPK
+455 VAQAIPQSD
-462 NEYVKKLNTLKEK
+462 YVKKLNSLKLQPTHKLNEI
-475 QAHELKEVGDQ
+475 GDQ
-486 WRTPNELFW
+486 WQSPENLVC
-495 GINAIFGPFTL
+495 GINSIYGPFTL

-511 GDNSKCPNFYTA
+511 GENSKAPHFYTA

-530 DWSEKLKEIG
+530 DWSAKLKEIG

-572 MRDLGGRY
+572 MRELGGRY

-636 DKEWAGKAF
+636 DKTWTGKAF
-645 DYINREELEQR
+645 DYISREELEQR
-656 GKAFIEQARWLAKKM
+656 GKAFIEQAQWLAKKLG
-671 EAVA
+671 VAA

>member
-1 MKLTYGSVCS
+1 MSLTYGSVCS
-11 GIEAASVAWKQ
+11 GIEAASVAWEP
-22 LNMKPEWFSEIEPF
+22 LSMKPEWFSEIEPF
-36 PCAVLSHHW
+36 PCAVLNHHW
-45 PDVKNLGDMT
+45 PEVKNLGDMT
-55 TIAEK
+55 TIADK
-60 LKAGEVVA
+60 LKAGEATA

-109 EIRKKD
+109 EIRKNE

-139 CFLAGLAGED
+139 CFLAGLAGES
-149 EQFELGA
+149 EELKPTG
-156 RPEHG
+156 E
-161 KSNQFWT
+161 KWSNAGVVSGPQRT
-168 WNKKTSEHIISWPV
+168 ISWR
-182 AGCIVGP
+182 I
-189 KRTIAWR
+189 
-196 VLNAQYFGVPQRRHR
+196 LDAQYFGVPQRRRR

-221 ISVSEI
+221 ISVAEI
-227 LFEHAG
+227 LFEQAG

-271 VKHWLG
+271 AKHWLG

-287 IINTFRLQSFGQ
+287 VVDTFRLQSFGQ
-299 YTPDDSAST
+299 YTQDDSAST

-319 LIVFNPQAGGKTSST
+319 LIIFNPQAGGKTSST

-341 VGCLQA
+341 ASCLQA
-347 SQQPAIALAG
+347 SQQPA
-357 NTIGR
+357 
-362 KPENGGNGNGYN
+362 
-374 ESDISYTLTKVDR
+374 
-387 HGVSVNNI
+387 VSANNI

-420 DKPIDDCP
+420 DKSIDDCP

-440 AVPVMRWIGKRICAA
+440 AVPVMHWIGERICNA
-455 VEQATPK
+455 VAQAIPQSD
-462 NEYVKKLNTLKEK
+462 YVKKLNTLKL
-475 QAHELKEVGDQ
+475 QSAHELKEVGDQ
-486 WRTPNELFW
+486 WRTPEELFW
-495 GINAIFGPFTL
+495 GINAIYGPFTL

-511 GDNSKCPNFYTA
+511 GQNSKCPHFYTA

-530 DWSEKLKEIG
+530 DWSERIKELG
-540 GVAFGNPPYS
+540 GAAYANPPYS
-550 RSSYHEK
+550 RSTYHEK
-557 QAITGVRHIMSHASA
+557 QAITGVGHIMNHAFS
-572 MRDLGGRY
+572 MREKGGKY
-580 VFLLKAATSEVWWP
+580 VFLLKAAMSEAWWP
-594 ENADHICFIRGRIGF
+594 ENADHVCFIRGRIGF
-609 DVPKWFIP
+609 ELPEWFNP
-617 ADEKQKPTGA
+617 ADEDQIPSGA
-627 FFAGAIVVF
+627 RFSGAIVVF
-636 DKEWAGKAF
+636 DKTWNGKAF
-645 DYINREELEQR
+645 DYISREELEQR
-656 GKAFIEQARWLAKKM
+656 GKAFIEQAQWLAKR
-671 EAVA
+671 VAA

>member
-11 GIEAASVAWKQ
+11 GIEAASVAWEP

-36 PCAVLSHHW
+36 PCAVLNHHW
-45 PDVKNLGDMT
+45 PEVKNLGDMT
-55 TIAEK
+55 TIADK
-60 LKAGEVVA
+60 LKSGEVTA

-109 EIRKKD
+109 EIREKD

-139 CFLAGLAGED
+139 CFLAGLAGES
-149 EQFELGA
+149 EELKPTG
-156 RPEHG
+156 E
-161 KSNQFWT
+161 KWSNAGVVSGPQRT
-168 WNKKTSEHIISWPV
+168 ISWR
-182 AGCIVGP
+182 I
-189 KRTIAWR
+189 
-196 VLNAQYFGVPQRRHR
+196 LDAQYFGVPQRRRR

-221 ISVSEI
+221 ISVPEI
-227 LFEHAG
+227 LFEQAG
-233 MRGDIETSGAQA
+233 MRGDIETSRTQA

-258 GNQTTGTILANCG
+258 GNQATGAILANCG
-271 VKHWLG
+271 AKHWLG

-287 IINTFRLQSFGQ
+287 VVNTFRLLAFGKYAQ
-299 YTPDDSAST
+299 DKTAST
-308 LRSRDDKSATD
+308 INSRDGKSATD
-319 LIVFNPQAGGKTSST
+319 LIVINH
-334 LGASSET
+334 
-341 VGCLQA
+341 
-347 SQQPAIALAG
+347 QQPAIALAG

-420 DKPIDDCP
+420 DKSIGDCP

-440 AVPVMRWIGKRICAA
+440 AVPVMRWIGERICNA
-455 VEQATPK
+455 VAQAIPQSD
-462 NEYVKKLNTLKEK
+462 YVKKLNALKLQPTHKLNEI
-475 QAHELKEVGDQ
+475 GDQ
-486 WRTPNELFW
+486 WQSPENLVC
-495 GINAIFGPFTL
+495 GINSIYGPFTV

-511 GDNSKCPNFYTA
+511 GENSKAPYYYTA

-530 DWSEKLKEIG
+530 DWSAKLKEVG

-636 DKEWAGKAF
+636 DKTWNGKAF
-645 DYINREELEQR
+645 DYISREELEQR
-656 GKAFIEQARWLAKKM
+656 GKAFIEQAQWLAKKM
-671 EAVA
+671 GVAA

>member
-11 GIEAASVAWKQ
+11 GIEAASVAWEP

-45 PDVKNLGDMT
+45 PEVKNLGDMT
-55 TIAEK
+55 TITDK
-60 LKAGEVVA
+60 LKAGEVTA

-109 EIRKKD
+109 EIREKD
-115 GKEPAIIVWE
+115 GKKPAIIVWE

-139 CFLAGLAGED
+139 CFLAGLAGES
-149 EQFELGA
+149 EELKPTG
-156 RPEHG
+156 E
-161 KSNQFWT
+161 KWSNAGVVSGPQRT
-168 WNKKTSEHIISWPV
+168 ISWR
-182 AGCIVGP
+182 I
-189 KRTIAWR
+189 
-196 VLNAQYFGVPQRRHR
+196 LDAQYFGVPQRRRR

-221 ISVSEI
+221 ISVAEI
-227 LFEHAG
+227 LFEQTG
-233 MRGDIETSGAQA
+233 MRGDIETSRTQA
-245 EAITSDA
+245 KTITSDA

-271 VKHWLG
+271 AKHWLG

-287 IINTFRLQSFGQ
+287 VVDTFRLLAFGK
-299 YTPDDSAST
+299 YTQDKTAST
-308 LRSRDDKSATD
+308 INSRDGKSATD
-319 LIVFNPQAGGKTSST
+319 LIVINH
-334 LGASSET
+334 
-341 VGCLQA
+341 
-347 SQQPAIALAG
+347 QQPAIALAG

-374 ESDISYTLTKVDR
+374 EGDVSYTLTKVDR

-410 PDNHTKVPFK
+410 PDNHTKVPFNNK
-420 DKPIDDCP
+420 SIDDCP

-440 AVPVMRWIGKRICAA
+440 AVPVMHWIGERICNA
-455 VEQATPK
+455 VAQAIPQSD
-462 NEYVKKLNTLKEK
+462 YVKKLNTLKL
-475 QAHELKEVGDQ
+475 QSAHELKEVGDQ
-486 WRTPNELFW
+486 WRTPEELFW
-495 GINAIFGPFTL
+495 GINAIYGPFTL

-511 GDNSKCPNFYTA
+511 GQNSKCPHFYTA

-530 DWSEKLKEIG
+530 DWSERIKELG
-540 GVAFGNPPYS
+540 GAAYANPPYS
-550 RSSYHEK
+550 RSTYHEK
-557 QAITGVRHIMSHASA
+557 QAITGVGHIMNHAFS
-572 MRDLGGRY
+572 MREKGGKY
-580 VFLLKAATSEVWWP
+580 VFLLKAAMSEAWWP
-594 ENADHICFIRGRIGF
+594 ENADHVCFIRGRIGF
-609 DVPKWFIP
+609 ELPEWFNP
-617 ADEKQKPTGA
+617 ADEDQIPSGA
-627 FFAGAIVVF
+627 RFSGAIVVF
-636 DKEWAGKAF
+636 DKTWNGKAF
-645 DYINREELEQR
+645 DYISREELEQR
-656 GKAFIEQARWLAKKM
+656 GKAFIEQAQWLAKKM
-671 EAVA
+671 GVAA

>member
-1 MKLTYGSVCS
+1 MNLTYGSVCS
-11 GIEAASVAWKQ
+11 GIEAASVAWEP

-45 PDVKNLGDMT
+45 PEIKNLGDMT
-55 TIAEK
+55 TITDK
-60 LKAGEVVA
+60 LKANEVVA

-109 EIRKKD
+109 EIRTKE

-139 CFLAGLAGED
+139 CFLAGLSGESEELQPAG
-149 EQFELGA
+149 
-156 RPEHG
+156 
-161 KSNQFWT
+161 KKWSN
-168 WNKKTSEHIISWPV
+168 
-182 AGCIVGP
+182 AGYVSGP

-196 VLNAQYFGVPQRRHR
+196 ILDAQYFGVPQRRRR

-221 ISVSEI
+221 ISVAEI
-227 LFEHAG
+227 LFEQAG
-233 MRGDIETSGAQA
+233 MRGDLETGKAQA
-245 EAITSDA
+245 EGITSNA
-252 GECLAS
+252 GECLKNS
-258 GNQTTGTILANCG
+258 TT
-271 VKHWLG
+271 
-277 NQEAFTGDFH
+277 
-287 IINTFRLQSFGQ
+287 
-299 YTPDDSAST
+299 
-308 LRSRDDKSATD
+308 
-319 LIVFNPQAGGKTSST
+319 LIVFNHQAGGKTSST
-334 LGASSET
+334 LGANSELT
-341 VGCLQA
+341 GCLQ
-347 SQQPAIALAG
+347 SSTTPAIAYSCSHSKMDSEKT
-357 NTIGR
+357 NTITSSYGTGGADLDI
-362 KPENGGNGNGYN
+362 KPL
-374 ESDISYTLTKVDR
+374 ILR
-387 HGVSVNNI
+387 NNV

-410 PDNHTKVPFK
+410 PDNHTKVHFK
-420 DKPIDDCP
+420 NKSVDDCP

-440 AVPVMRWIGKRICAA
+440 AVPVMRWIGERICSV
-455 VEQATPK
+455 VEKVIPK
-462 NEYVKKLNTLKEK
+462 SEYVTKLNALKAKSTHKLNEI
-475 QAHELKEVGDQ
+475 GDQ
-486 WRTPNELFW
+486 WQSPENLVY
-495 GINAIFGPFTL
+495 GINSIYGPFTI

-511 GDNSKCPNFYTA
+511 GENSKAPYFYTV

-530 DWSEKLKEIG
+530 DWSAKLKEIG

-550 RSSYHEK
+550 RSSYHEN

-572 MRDLGGRY
+572 MRELGGRY

-617 ADEKQKPTGA
+617 ADEKQKPSGA
-627 FFAGAIVVF
+627 MFAGAIVVF
-636 DKEWAGKAF
+636 DKTWAGKAF

-656 GKAFIEQARWLAKKM
+656 GKAFIEQAKWLVSRG
-671 EAVA
+671 VA

>member
-1 MKLTYGSVCS
+1 MSLTYGSVCS
-11 GIEAASVAWKQ
+11 GIEAASVAWEP

-36 PCAVLSHHW
+36 PCAVLNHRW

-55 TIAEK
+55 TITDK
-60 LKAGEVVA
+60 LKVGEVIA

-109 EIRKKD
+109 EIRKNE

-139 CFLAGLAGED
+139 CFLAGLAGES
-149 EQFELGA
+149 EELQPTG
-156 RPEHG
+156 E
-161 KSNQFWT
+161 KWSN
-168 WNKKTSEHIISWPV
+168 
-182 AGCIVGP
+182 AGYVSGP
-189 KRTIAWR
+189 QRAIAWR
-196 VLNAQYFGVPQRRHR
+196 ILDAQYFGVPQRRRR

-221 ISVSEI
+221 ISVAEI
-227 LFEHAG
+227 LFEQAS
-233 MRGDIETSGAQA
+233 MRGDIETSRAQA
-245 EAITSDA
+245 EETAADA

-258 GNQTTGTILANCG
+258 GDSRTY
-271 VKHWLG
+271 
-277 NQEAFTGDFH
+277 
-287 IINTFRLQSFGQ
+287 RYQSFGQ
-299 YTPDDSAST
+299 YTQDDSAST

-420 DKPIDDCP
+420 DKSIDDCP

-440 AVPVMRWIGKRICAA
+440 AVPVMRWIGERICAA
-455 VEQATPK
+455 VAQAIPQSD
-462 NEYVKKLNTLKEK
+462 YVKKLNALKL
-475 QAHELKEVGDQ
+475 QAAHELKEVGDQ
-486 WRTPNELFW
+486 WRTPEELFW
-495 GINAIFGPFTL
+495 GINAIYGPFTL

-511 GDNSKCPNFYTA
+511 EQNSKCPHFYTA
-523 EDNALTQ
+523 EDNALIQ
-530 DWSEKLKEIG
+530 DWSERIKELG
-540 GVAFGNPPYS
+540 GAAYANPPYS
-550 RSSYHEK
+550 RSAYHEK
-557 QAITGVRHIMSHASA
+557 QAITGVGHIMNHAFS
-572 MRDLGGRY
+572 MREKGGRY
-580 VFLLKAATSEVWWP
+580 VFLLKAAMSEAWWP
-594 ENADHICFIRGRIGF
+594 ENADHVCFIRGRLGF
-609 DVPKWFIP
+609 ELPEWFNP
-617 ADEKQKPTGA
+617 ADETQVPSGA
-627 FFAGAIVVF
+627 RFSGAIVVF
-636 DKEWAGKAF
+636 DKTWNGKAF
-645 DYINREELEQR
+645 DYISREELEQR
-656 GKAFIEQARWLAKKM
+656 GKAFIEQAQWLAKKM
-671 EAVA
+671 GVAA

>member
-1 MKLTYGSVCS
+1 MSLTYGSVCS
-11 GIEAASVAWKQ
+11 GIEAASVAWEP

-36 PCAVLSHHW
+36 PCAVLNHHW
-45 PDVKNLGDMT
+45 PEVKNLGDMT
-55 TIAEK
+55 TIADK
-60 LKAGEVVA
+60 LKVGEVTA

-109 EIRKKD
+109 EIRKNE

-139 CFLAGLAGED
+139 CFLAGLAGESD
-149 EQFELGA
+149 ELKPT
-156 RPEHG
+156 RG
-161 KSNQFWT
+161 KWSNAGYVSGPQR
-168 WNKKTSEHIISWPV
+168 NISWR
-182 AGCIVGP
+182 I
-189 KRTIAWR
+189 
-196 VLNAQYFGVPQRRHR
+196 LDAQYFGVPQRRRR

-221 ISVSEI
+221 ISVPEI
-227 LFEHAG
+227 LFEQAG
-233 MRGDIETSGAQA
+233 MRGDIETSRTQA

-258 GNQTTGTILANCG
+258 GNQATGAILANCG
-271 VKHWLG
+271 AKHWLG

-287 IINTFRLQSFGQ
+287 VVNTFRLLAFGKYAQ
-299 YTPDDSAST
+299 DKTAST
-308 LRSRDDKSATD
+308 INSRDGKSATD
-319 LIVFNPQAGGKTSST
+319 LIVINH
-334 LGASSET
+334 
-341 VGCLQA
+341 
-347 SQQPAIALAG
+347 QQPAIALAG

-362 KPENGGNGNGYN
+362 KPENGYN

-420 DKPIDDCP
+420 DKSIDDCP

-440 AVPVMRWIGKRICAA
+440 AVPVMRWIGERICSA
-455 VEQATPK
+455 VAQAIPQSD
-462 NEYVKKLNTLKEK
+462 YVKKLNALKLQPTHRLNEI
-475 QAHELKEVGDQ
+475 GDQ
-486 WRTPNELFW
+486 WQSPENLVF
-495 GINAIFGPFTL
+495 GINSIYGPFTL

-511 GDNSKCPNFYTA
+511 GENSKAPHFYTA

-530 DWSEKLKEIG
+530 DWSAKLKEIG

-550 RSSYHEK
+550 RSSYHGK

-572 MRDLGGRY
+572 MRELGGRY

-636 DKEWAGKAF
+636 DKTWNGKAF
-645 DYINREELEQR
+645 DYISREELEQR
-656 GKAFIEQARWLAKKM
+656 GKAFIEQAQWLAKR
-671 EAVA
+671 VAA

>member
-11 GIEAASVAWKQ
+11 GIEAASVAWEP

-45 PDVKNLGDMT
+45 PEVKNLGDMT
-55 TIAEK
+55 TIADK
-60 LKAGEVVA
+60 LKAGEATA

-109 EIRKKD
+109 EIRKNE
-115 GKEPAIIVWE
+115 GKEPSVIVWE

-139 CFLAGLAGED
+139 CFLAGLAGES
-149 EQFELGA
+149 EELKPTG
-156 RPEHG
+156 G
-161 KSNQFWT
+161 KWSNAGVVSGPQRT
-168 WNKKTSEHIISWPV
+168 ISWR
-182 AGCIVGP
+182 I
-189 KRTIAWR
+189 
-196 VLNAQYFGVPQRRHR
+196 LDAQYFGVPQRRRR

-221 ISVSEI
+221 ISVAEI
-227 LFEHAG
+227 LLEQAG

-245 EAITSDA
+245 ETITSDA

-258 GNQTTGTILANCG
+258 GNQTAGAILANCG
-271 VKHWLG
+271 AKHWLG

-287 IINTFRLQSFGQ
+287 VVDTFRLQSFGQ

-341 VGCLQA
+341 AGCLQA
-347 SQQPAIALAG
+347 SQQPA
-357 NTIGR
+357 
-362 KPENGGNGNGYN
+362 
-374 ESDISYTLTKVDR
+374 
-387 HGVSVNNI
+387 VSANNI

-410 PDNHTKVPFK
+410 PDNHTKIPFK
-420 DKPIDDCP
+420 DKAIDDCP

-440 AVPVMRWIGKRICAA
+440 AVPVMRWIGERICNA
-455 VEQATPK
+455 VAQAIPQSD
-462 NEYVKKLNTLKEK
+462 YVKKLNALKLQPTHKLNEI
-475 QAHELKEVGDQ
+475 GDQ
-486 WRTPNELFW
+486 WQSPENLVC
-495 GINAIFGPFTL
+495 GINSIYGPFTL

-511 GDNSKCPNFYTA
+511 GENSKAPHFYTA

-530 DWSEKLKEIG
+530 DWSAKLKEIG

-550 RSSYHEK
+550 RSSYHGK

-572 MRDLGGRY
+572 MRELGGRY

-609 DVPKWFIP
+609 DVPKWFVP

-636 DKEWAGKAF
+636 DKTWNEKAF
-645 DYINREELEQR
+645 DYISREELEQR
-656 GKAFIEQARWLAKKM
+656 GKAFIEQAQWLAKKL
-671 EAVA
+671 EVAA

>member
-1 MKLTYGSVCS
+1 MSLTYGSVCS
-11 GIEAASVAWKQ
+11 GIEAASVAWEP

-36 PCAVLSHHW
+36 PCAVLNHHW
-45 PDVKNLGDMT
+45 PEVKNLGDMT
-55 TIAEK
+55 TIADK
-60 LKAGEVVA
+60 LKVGEVTA

-109 EIRKKD
+109 EIREKN

-182 AGCIVGP
+182 AGCIVRP

-196 VLNAQYFGVPQRRHR
+196 VLDAQYFGVPQRRRR

-221 ISVSEI
+221 ISVAEI
-227 LFEHAG
+227 LFERESLSGGIKSRSEEKQTVAALTANGVGATGADDNQALAG
-233 MRGDIETSGAQA
+233 HLIVDPLDTQ
-245 EAITSDA
+245 
-252 GECLAS
+252 
-258 GNQTTGTILANCG
+258 CG
-271 VKHWLG
+271 YEKHSMQSVALG
-277 NQEAFTGDFH
+277 H
-287 IINTFRLQSFGQ
+287 II
-299 YTPDDSAST
+299 A
-308 LRSRDDKSATD
+308 
-319 LIVFNPQAGGKTSST
+319 FNPQAGGKTSST

-374 ESDISYTLTKVDR
+374 ESDIPYTLTKVDR

-420 DKPIDDCP
+420 DKSIDDCP

-440 AVPVMRWIGKRICAA
+440 AVPVMRWIGERICAA
-455 VEQATPK
+455 VAQAIPQSD
-462 NEYVKKLNTLKEK
+462 YVKKLNALKLQPTHKLNEI
-475 QAHELKEVGDQ
+475 GDQ
-486 WRTPNELFW
+486 WQSPENLVC
-495 GINAIFGPFTL
+495 GINSIYGPFTL

-511 GDNSKCPNFYTA
+511 GENSKAPHFYTA

-530 DWSEKLKEIG
+530 DWSAKLKEIG

-572 MRDLGGRY
+572 MRELGGRY

-594 ENADHICFIRGRIGF
+594 ENADHICF
-609 DVPKWFIP
+609 
-617 ADEKQKPTGA
+617 
-627 FFAGAIVVF
+627 
-636 DKEWAGKAF
+636 
-645 DYINREELEQR
+645 
-656 GKAFIEQARWLAKKM
+656 
-671 EAVA
+671 

>member
-11 GIEAASVAWKQ
+11 GIEAASVAWEP
-22 LNMKPEWFSEIEPF
+22 LNMKAEWFSEIEPF
-36 PCAVLSHHW
+36 PCAVLNHHW
-45 PDVKNLGDMT
+45 PEVKNLGDMT
-55 TIAEK
+55 TIADK
-60 LKAGEVVA
+60 LKAGEVTA

-109 EIRKKD
+109 EIREKD

-139 CFLAGLAGED
+139 CFLAGLAGES
-149 EQFELGA
+149 EELKPAG
-156 RPEHG
+156 G
-161 KSNQFWT
+161 KWSNAGVVSGPQRT
-168 WNKKTSEHIISWPV
+168 VSWR
-182 AGCIVGP
+182 I
-189 KRTIAWR
+189 
-196 VLNAQYFGVPQRRHR
+196 LDAQYFGVPQRRRR

-221 ISVSEI
+221 ISVAEI
-227 LFEHAG
+227 LFEQAG

-258 GNQTTGTILANCG
+258 SNQTTGTILANCG
-271 VKHWLG
+271 AKHWSG
-277 NQEAFTGDFH
+277 NQEVFSGDFH
-287 IINTFRLQSFGQ
+287 IIDTFRLQSFGQ
-299 YTPDDSAST
+299 YTQDDSAST

-347 SQQPAIALAG
+347 SQQPAIALAS

-362 KPENGGNGNGYN
+362 KPENGGNQTGFN
-374 ESDISYTLTKVDR
+374 ESDISYTLTKVDC

-410 PDNHTKVPFK
+410 PDNHTKVAFK
-420 DKPIDDCP
+420 DKSIDDSP

-440 AVPVMRWIGKRICAA
+440 AVPVMRWIGERICNA
-455 VEQATPK
+455 VAQAIPQSD
-462 NEYVKKLNTLKEK
+462 YVKKLNSLKLQPTHKLNEI
-475 QAHELKEVGDQ
+475 GDQ
-486 WRTPNELFW
+486 WQSPENLVC
-495 GINAIFGPFTL
+495 GINSIYGPFTL

-511 GDNSKCPNFYTA
+511 GENSKAPHFYTA

-530 DWSEKLKEIG
+530 DWSAKLKEIG

-572 MRDLGGRY
+572 MRELGGRY

-636 DKEWAGKAF
+636 DKTWNGKAF
-645 DYINREELEQR
+645 DYISREELEQR
-656 GKAFIEQARWLAKKM
+656 GKAFIEQAQWLAKKM
-671 EAVA
+671 GVAA

>member
-1 MKLTYGSVCS
+1 MSLTYGSVCS
-11 GIEAASVAWKQ
+11 GIEAASVAWEP

-36 PCAVLSHHW
+36 PCAVLNHHW
-45 PDVKNLGDMT
+45 PEVKNLGDMT
-55 TIAEK
+55 TIADK
-60 LKAGEVVA
+60 LKVGEVTA

-109 EIRKKD
+109 EIRKNE

-139 CFLAGLAGED
+139 CFLAGLAGES
-149 EQFELGA
+149 EELKPAG
-156 RPEHG
+156 G
-161 KSNQFWT
+161 KWSNAGVVSGPQRT
-168 WNKKTSEHIISWPV
+168 ISWR
-182 AGCIVGP
+182 I
-189 KRTIAWR
+189 
-196 VLNAQYFGVPQRRHR
+196 LDAQYFGVPQRRRR

-221 ISVSEI
+221 ISVPEI
-227 LFEHAG
+227 LFEQAG
-233 MRGDIETSGAQA
+233 MRGDIETSRTQA

-271 VKHWLG
+271 AKHWLG

-287 IINTFRLQSFGQ
+287 VVNTFRLLAFGKYAQ
-299 YTPDDSAST
+299 DKTAST
-308 LRSRDDKSATD
+308 INIRDGKSATD
-319 LIVFNPQAGGKTSST
+319 LIVINH
-334 LGASSET
+334 
-341 VGCLQA
+341 
-347 SQQPAIALAG
+347 QQPAIALTG

-362 KPENGGNGNGYN
+362 KPENGGNGNGCN

-420 DKPIDDCP
+420 DKSIGDCP

-440 AVPVMRWIGKRICAA
+440 AVPVMRWIGERICAA
-455 VEQATPK
+455 VTQAIPQSD
-462 NEYVKKLNTLKEK
+462 YVKKLNALKLQPTHKLNEI
-475 QAHELKEVGDQ
+475 GDQ
-486 WRTPNELFW
+486 WQSPENLVC
-495 GINAIFGPFTL
+495 GINSIYGPFTL

-511 GDNSKCPNFYTA
+511 GENSKAPHFYTA

-530 DWSEKLKEIG
+530 DWSAKLKEVG

-572 MRDLGGRY
+572 MRELGGRY

-636 DKEWAGKAF
+636 DKAWTGKAF
-645 DYINREELEQR
+645 DYISREELEQR
-656 GKAFIEQARWLAKKM
+656 GKAFIEQAQWLAKKIG
-671 EAVA
+671 VAA